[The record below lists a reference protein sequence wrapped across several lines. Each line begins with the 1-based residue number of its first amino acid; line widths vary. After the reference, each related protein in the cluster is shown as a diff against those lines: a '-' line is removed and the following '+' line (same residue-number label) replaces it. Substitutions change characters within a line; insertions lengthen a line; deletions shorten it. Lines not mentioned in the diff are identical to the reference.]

1 MAAKLW
7 WMIRKDLLSE
17 YRSRRAWPAM
27 LLLGILVAVVF
38 AVQMDLPP
46 EGQRRIAGGLLWLA
60 ILFAG
65 VLALDRSFALESE
78 DRCGEGLLLYPVSAT
93 AIYLAKLVVNVSALA
108 ALEMILIPLF
118 VALSGVPLMAH
129 PWAMLLVAGLGNVA
143 ICALGTPL
151 SALAAK
157 IPGRTNLSALLV
169 FPMIIPVVL
178 AASEATRLIAEDHLG
193 AEWWRWVQFLAAFA
207 LVFLVSGTVLFD
219 FLVED

>member
-1 MAAKLW
+1 MTAKLW

-17 YRSRRAWPAM
+17 YRSRRTWPAM

-38 AVQMDLPP
+38 TVQMDLPP

-78 DRCGEGLLLYPVSAT
+78 DHCGEGLLLYPVSPT
-93 AIYLAKLVVNVSALA
+93 AVYLAKLLVNVFALA

-118 VALSGVPLMAH
+118 IALSGVPLLAH
-129 PWAMLLVAGLGNVA
+129 PWATLLVAGLGNVA
-143 ICALGTPL
+143 ICAIGTPL

-157 IPGRTNLSALLV
+157 IPERGNLSALLV
-169 FPMIIPVVL
+169 FPLIIPVLL
-178 AASEATRLIAEDHLG
+178 AASEATRLIAEDRLG
-193 AEWWRWVQFLAAFA
+193 AEWWRWVQFVAAFA

>member
-1 MAAKLW
+1 
-7 WMIRKDLLSE
+7 MIRKDLLSE

-46 EGQRRIAGGLLWLA
+46 EQQRRIAGGLLWLA

-65 VLALDRSFALESE
+65 VMALDRSFALESE

-93 AIYLAKLVVNVSALA
+93 VVYLAKVLVNVAALA

-118 VALSGVPLMAH
+118 VALSGVPLLAH
-129 PWAMLLVAGLGNVA
+129 PWAMLMVAGLGNVA

-157 IPGRTNLSALLV
+157 IPERNNFSSLLV

-178 AASEATRLIAEDHLG
+178 AASEATRLIAEDRLG
-193 AEWWRWVQFLAAFA
+193 PEWWRWVQFLAAFA
-207 LVFLVSGTVLFD
+207 VAFLVSGTVLFD

>member
-1 MAAKLW
+1 MTAKLW

-38 AVQMDLPP
+38 TVQMDLPP
-46 EGQRRIAGGLLWLA
+46 EGQRRIAGDLLWLA
-60 ILFAG
+60 TLFAG

-78 DRCGEGLLLYPVSAT
+78 DHCGEGLLLYPVSPT
-93 AIYLAKLVVNVSALA
+93 TVYLAKLLVNVCALA

-118 VALSGVPLMAH
+118 IALSGVPLLAH
-129 PWAMLLVAGLGNVA
+129 PWATLLVAGLGNVA

-157 IPGRTNLSALLV
+157 IPERGNLSALLV
-169 FPMIIPVVL
+169 FPLIIPVLL
-178 AASEATRLIAEDHLG
+178 AASEATRLIAEDRLG

-207 LVFLVSGTVLFD
+207 VVFLVSGTVLFD